1 MKQPEKIA
9 MVKYLKFQYWTKRL
23 LEQGIITDRE
33 YARLLCAIRTQCGIQ

>member
-23 LEQGIITDRE
+23 LEQGFITDKE
-33 YARLLCAIRTQCGIQ
+33 YARLICAIRTRCGIQ